1 MSKDGLPM
9 LKSDELLLCDWAR
22 RVRKLFLDV
31 MPYQVGSSL
40 TDRDFR
46 DVDVRVMLEEKQFDV
61 LSANI
66 DIERLNLCVS
76 LWGQKVTGL
85 PIDFQ
90 VQQRDQANNE
100 YGHKIRSA
108 IGMEL

>member
-1 MSKDGLPM
+1 MSKNGLPTIP
-9 LKSDELLLCDWAR
+9 SESLLLRDWAR
-22 RVRKLFLDV
+22 RVRKMFLDK

-40 TDRDFR
+40 TDRDYR
-46 DVDVRVMLEEKQFDV
+46 DVDVCVLLTEKQFN
-61 LSANI
+61 AIKENI

-85 PIDFQ
+85 PIDFK
-90 VQQRDQANNE
+90 VQEQESANIE
-100 YGHKIRSA
+100 FKDKVRGA